1 MAEWALF
8 ISISALVLSIM
19 ALPTAL
25 QMFYGRPNILTSYGV
40 IPVNGQL
47 HLVCTLQNLPIKN
60 KFLKAL
66 GIRRETAES
75 VRANYT
81 IADETGKI
89 IADNVIAAIRHI
101 FEGDFKGRVNLKLE
115 ASIPASDIYT
125 DFALAYY
132 AGGMV
137 GLVGDDYHQN
147 IVLPIGK
154 YSATIKIKIAE
165 KEIEKTK
172 RFVVE
177 EKGFG
182 WRE

>member
-1 MAEWALF
+1 MAEWALC
-8 ISISALVLSIM
+8 ISILAFALSLI

-25 QMFYGRPNILTSYGV
+25 QMFYGRPNIHTSYGV
-40 IPVNGQL
+40 TPVNGQL
-47 HLVCTLQNLPIKN
+47 HLVCTLQNVPIKN

-101 FEGDFKGRVNLKLE
+101 FEGDFEGKVNLKLE

-132 AGGMV
+132 ARGMV
-137 GLVGDDYHQN
+137 GLVGDDYHPN
-147 IVLPIGK
+147 TILPIGK
-154 YSATIKIKIAE
+154 YTASIKIKIAE
-165 KEIEKTK
+165 KEIEETK
-172 RFVVE
+172 HFVVE